1 MALERSG
8 AITQRDLQFYLIPK
22 QTIKV
27 TCIKPGLFSNPAG
40 AVIQVHLQLGQ
51 DMVRA
56 AVAGARAATQLLRTS
71 QGARVVWSS
80 MVHKAAVC
88 CSVLNGT
95 RPIHRS
101 WSALTAARFTAPQ
114 GPLCMGAT
122 LPGQVR
128 SMSMSEV
135 TPKEGTVT
143 VTIIDPVTAK
153 DGRQIQARIGASVLE
168 IAQEH
173 DLVRITSMLLLC
185 VVQVLRG
192 AILARIGT
200 AA

>member
-1 MALERSG
+1 
-8 AITQRDLQFYLIPK
+8 
-22 QTIKV
+22 
-27 TCIKPGLFSNPAG
+27 
-40 AVIQVHLQLGQ
+40 
-51 DMVRA
+51 
-56 AVAGARAATQLLRTS
+56 
-71 QGARVVWSS
+71 
-80 MVHKAAVC
+80 
-88 CSVLNGT
+88 
-95 RPIHRS
+95 
-101 WSALTAARFTAPQ
+101 
-114 GPLCMGAT
+114 
-122 LPGQVR
+122 
-128 SMSMSEV
+128 MSMSDV

-185 VVQVLRG
+185 LVQVLRG